1 MTTENKYKETQDK
14 AISNLV
20 LVLKDLANSDKSFIT
35 SGSDNGKSVTDL
47 HTDDVSDLADGAFTQ
62 VDNCRPL
69 RTVSAKEAYDFV
81 LASNMYSDLY
91 NRTRDQYYKDVKEDN
106 FKEAKNM
113 ENYFDYIHTV
123 LTNWI
128 S

>member
-1 MTTENKYKETQDK
+1 MATENKYKETQDK

-20 LVLKDLANSDKSFIT
+20 LVLKDLASSDKSFIT
-35 SGSDNGKSVTDL
+35 SGSDDGKSVTDL
-47 HTDDVSDLADGAFTQ
+47 YTDDVSALAAGAFTQ

-69 RTVSAKEAYDFV
+69 RTISAKEAYDFV

-91 NRTRDQYYKDVKEDN
+91 SRTRDQYYTDVKKDS

-113 ENYFDYIHTV
+113 KNYFDYISTV